1 MGFYL
6 NRQIARKAALRRQM
20 NTQLV
25 QLREVITERETL
37 LVELREAKDRA
48 EDSNRA
54 KSVFLSTMSHEIRTP
69 MNAIIGMLDIVLK
82 KDVAVSKI
90 FRRWKWLMNQR
101 KDWWV

>member
-1 MGFYL
+1 
-6 NRQIARKAALRRQM
+6 
-20 NTQLV
+20 
-25 QLREVITERETL
+25 
-37 LVELREAKDRA
+37 
-48 EDSNRA
+48 
-54 KSVFLSTMSHEIRTP
+54 MSHEIRTP

>member
-25 QLREVITERETL
+25 QLREVITERETPG
-37 LVELREAKDRA
+37 RTQEAKDRA